1 MDPMQPDPM
10 DPEIKVVTVA
20 PRSRVAFWTMAVAAV
35 AVGGVLVV
43 LGLTLLLGLIAA
55 ATVLGI
61 GTVLV
66 RRLTGRSR
74 SGTSAVEAAMRH
86 AQMQRHGLDPSKE
99 VFPPGAH
106 DTRIPPPRM
115 PADE

>member
-10 DPEIKVVTVA
+10 DPQIKVVSIT
-20 PRSRVAFWTMAVAAV
+20 PRNRLAFWTMAVAAV

-43 LGLTLLLGLIAA
+43 LGLTLLLGLVAA
-55 ATVLGI
+55 ATVLGV

-66 RRLTGRSR
+66 RRLTGRSNPN
-74 SGTSAVEAAMRH
+74 ADALAAALRQ
-86 AQMQRHGLDPSKE
+86 AQTGRHGLDPAKE
-99 VFPPGAH
+99 VFPPGQ
-106 DTRIPPPRM
+106 TGTSLPPPRT

>member
-10 DPEIKVVTVA
+10 DPQIKVVSIA

-55 ATVLGI
+55 ATVLGV
-61 GTVLV
+61 GTMLI

-74 SGTSAVEAAMRH
+74 PDAGVFEAGLRH
-86 AQMQRHGLDPSKE
+86 AQMGRHGLDPSKE
-99 VFPPGAH
+99 VFPPGAA
-106 DTRIPPPRM
+106 DTRLPPPRM